1 MGRRKGETVEEF
13 KARQKVYSATPERK
27 ASKKAYRDTP
37 EAKASQKAYSATP
50 ERKAS
55 QKAHQKAYNATP
67 EAKVSKKAYN
77 ETPAARA
84 IRKAYMKV
92 YRQTP
97 EAKASKKAYDATPE
111 ARAIRKAYDATP
123 EAKASK
129 KAHNATPEAFA
140 KRRNARYLSVHGVT
154 FDQADYLRC
163 VVQNGKCAACHAP
176 LGPWCGQG
184 KHLNA
189 MSSVLDHCHKSDGAR
204 GPRSVRGVVH
214 SKCNVGMGFADD
226 DAEKMR
232 RWGKYRAKADGA
244 RPFRPLE
251 QLQVAAA
258 PSAAPSA
265 VTNDDA
271 LSKPLWLKLAPDY
284 SDGGYI
290 Q

>member
-13 KARQKVYSATPERK
+13 KARQKV
-27 ASKKAYRDTP
+27 
-37 EAKASQKAYSATP
+37 YSATP

-129 KAHNATPEAFA
+129 KAYSATPERKASMKVYRQTPEAKASMKAHNATPEAFA

-271 LSKPLWLKLAPDY
+271 LLKPPWLKLAPDY